1 MNERMQSG
9 KLHFGYIYGFGLM
22 GTFGITGILNLMS
35 QEGSLDLILSFSVL
49 GYCLLPI
56 VFISAITVFISLNN
70 TVGAILTLVA
80 VLWSTYTATRF
91 FEAALRMQNH
101 RYLIAY
107 PTLLVYASF
116 ALITVL

>member
-1 MNERMQSG
+1 
-9 KLHFGYIYGFGLM
+9 M
-22 GTFGITGILNLMS
+22 GTFGITAILNLMS

-56 VFISAITVFISLNN
+56 VFISAITVIISLNN
-70 TVGAILTLVA
+70 IIGGVLTFIA
-80 VLWSTYTATRF
+80 VSWSTYTATRF
-91 FEAALRMQNH
+91 FEAALQMQNH

-107 PTLLVYASF
+107 PTFLVYASF